1 VEIFNKS
8 FRNPYC

>member
-8 FRNPYC
+8 FRNPWY